1 MSRRPARRV
10 AARGISRLAPPRF
23 LLFLALFAVGVG
35 GGIAAL
41 GWRGGTMAGF
51 DLAALGFILACLPL
65 FDDDAAEMRRA
76 ARRNDA
82 NRVMLLGIT
91 ALVMIVI
98 LVAVAAELQQQGTP
112 DPLHIALIIATLA
125 LSWGFSNLVY
135 ALHYAHLFYS
145 EGEGEGASDHGGLK
159 IPGVDEPDY
168 WDFLYFSATL
178 GMTFQTS
185 DIDIESRRIRRTSI
199 FHCLAAFAFNIGVLA
214 FTINVLGGG

>member
-1 MSRRPARRV
+1 MSRRPARRA

-23 LLFLALFAVGVG
+23 LLFLALFALG
-35 GGIAAL
+35 GGAGIAAL
-41 GWRGGTMAGF
+41 GWREGTMAGF

-65 FDDDAAEMRRA
+65 FDDDAVEMRRA

-91 ALVMIVI
+91 ALVMVVI
-98 LVAVAAELQQQGTP
+98 LVAVAAELQQQGAP
-112 DPLHIALIIATLA
+112 DPLDIALIIVTLA

-145 EGEGEGASDHGGLK
+145 EGAGAGDHGGLK

-185 DIDIESRRIRRTSI
+185 DVDIESRRIRRTSI